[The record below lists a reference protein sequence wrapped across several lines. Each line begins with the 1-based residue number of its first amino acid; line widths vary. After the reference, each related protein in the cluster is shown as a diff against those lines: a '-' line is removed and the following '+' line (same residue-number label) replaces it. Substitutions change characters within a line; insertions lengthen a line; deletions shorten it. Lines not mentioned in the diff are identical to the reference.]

1 MKNPIKIL
9 VIDDDRILLLA
20 LAETLRRE
28 GWYQVLTADSGERGI
43 QLAEKNLPN
52 LIICDLMMP
61 PPDGMAVLK
70 TLSQNPIT
78 ASIPFIFLTARTDE
92 KDKLNG
98 IDLGADDYITK
109 PFNRD
114 ELLTRVRALLRRK
127 EITERAERRN
137 AEEEINILRAEL
149 RAIMEKYATD
159 HDDLAE
165 AMAQTL
171 FLRDGITEKH
181 SRRGVELAQ
190 QLAGELGLRG
200 DIQQQIRL
208 GALLHDIGKIGIPD
222 SILLKENTLTEE
234 ERKVMMTH
242 PSLGRVILQP
252 LGLPSVVLDMAY
264 YHHERWDGSGYPE
277 GLTGENIPLV
287 ARILAVV
294 DVWDTLTSARPY
306 REAWTREQ
314 TIAYIAEQAG
324 THFDPSVVKKFFHVL
339 ARENETN
346 QPFSTQQ

>member
-9 VIDDDRILLLA
+9 VIDDDRSLLLG

-28 GWYQVLTADSGERGI
+28 GWYQVITADGGERGI
-43 QLAEKNLPN
+43 QLAGKNLPH

-70 TLSQNPIT
+70 TLSQNPVT
-78 ASIPFIFLTARTDE
+78 ASIPFIFLTARANE

-98 IDLGADDYITK
+98 MELGADDYITK
-109 PFNRD
+109 PFSRD
-114 ELLTRVRALLRRK
+114 ELLTRVRTLLRRK
-127 EITERAERRN
+127 EITERTERRN

-159 HDDLAE
+159 HDELAE

-171 FLRDGITEKH
+171 FLRDGVTEKH

-190 QLAGELGLRG
+190 KLAGELGLRE
-200 DIQQQIRL
+200 DLQQPIRL

-222 SILLKENTLTEE
+222 SILLKEDVLTEE

-242 PSLGRVILQP
+242 PALGKVILQP
-252 LGLPSVVLDMAY
+252 LGLPSIVLDMAY
-264 YHHERWDGSGYPE
+264 HHHERWDGSGYPE
-277 GLTGENIPLV
+277 GLAGENIPLA

-306 REAWTREQ
+306 REAWTREKA
-314 TIAYIAEQAG
+314 IAYLAEQAG
-324 THFDPSVVKKFFHVL
+324 THFDPNVVQKFFDVL
-339 ARENETN
+339 ARENEAN
-346 QPFSTQQ
+346 KPSSI